1 MHFGLFSLMAQ
12 RDRGI
17 TARQLYQETVEQVKL
32 AEAIGFDIAWFAE
45 HHFSNYCLCPSPITM
60 ATCLAPQ
67 TTRIRLGTA
76 VIVVPLYHPLRML
89 EDIGMLDVIS
99 DGRAVIGLGTGYQQY
114 EFHKFGVSLAAA
126 RDTFLETL
134 EVLEQYL
141 AGGPVHHE
149 GQHIRIPETHFVVRP
164 IQRRP
169 EIYVAGLARDP
180 VTQARV
186 VANGYVPIFTTG
198 WSTIAQMRE
207 VRDAVTAA
215 NTQAAGD
222 PARAPYAMQRYVF
235 VTDDKAEA
243 LGAAEAARYIRRVAM
258 SMRNNVARLD
268 GAFLQEMP
276 APDEPSLEDIA
287 SRLVVGDAEVC
298 AARLAAEIEALHPV
312 HVSCFMALPNVPRA
326 RTLRSMERFGAE
338 VMPMLDRH
346 FGGLARIGRTG

>member
-17 TARQLYQETVEQVKL
+17 TARQLYQEMVEQVKL

-76 VIVVPLYHPLRML
+76 VIVAPLYHPLRML

-99 DGRAVIGLGTGYQQY
+99 NGRAVIGLGTGYQHY

-126 RDTFLETL
+126 RETFLETL
-134 EVLEQYL
+134 DVLEQYL
-141 AGGPVHHE
+141 SGGPVHHD
-149 GQHIRIPETHFVVRP
+149 GQYIRIPETHFVVYP

-169 EIYVAGLARDP
+169 DVYVAGLAGDP

-186 VANGYVPIFTTG
+186 VASGYVPIFTTG
-198 WSTIAQMRE
+198 WSTIAQMRA
-207 VRDAVTAA
+207 VRDTVTAA
-215 NTQAAGD
+215 NAQAAGD

-243 LGAAEAARYIRRVAM
+243 RRAAEAARYIRRVAM
-258 SMRNNVARLD
+258 SMRSNVARLD

-298 AARLAAEIEALHPV
+298 AARLAAEIEALQPV
-312 HVSCFMALPNVPRA
+312 HVSCFMALPNVPQA

-346 FGGLARIGRTG
+346 FGGLARIGRPG